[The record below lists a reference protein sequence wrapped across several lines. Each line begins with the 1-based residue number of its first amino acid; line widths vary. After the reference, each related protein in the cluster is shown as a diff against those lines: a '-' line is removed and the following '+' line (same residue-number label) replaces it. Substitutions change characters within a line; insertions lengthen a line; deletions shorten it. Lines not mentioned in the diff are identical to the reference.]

1 MNLYERGLDIINE
14 FRVLPLQVTL
24 LSKDFQKNIIVYK
37 KFHLNTKSKNI
48 MNKIKDIKI
57 IIMDDKFNAKIKF
70 PKGIKEIIFGKK
82 FNKEV
87 ILPKGLQNLTMGDDF
102 NQIIKLPK
110 SLIKLTTGQKF
121 NQMIKLRSNLETLNL
136 GKEFNQLITLP
147 ENLKYMSMPQDCEQ
161 PIIMIK
167 NLKELFYYIKKTIVL
182 PIFNKEIK
190 ERLID
195 LQEITPNKTKIFAIN
210 FNLATSNK
218 IKKIAIINEFET

>member
-70 PKGIKEIIFGKK
+70 PKGIKEIVFGKK

-147 ENLKYMSMPQDCEQ
+147 DNLKYMSIPQDYNHQFVMTEELKEIYIYLKK
-161 PIIMIK
+161 PII
-167 NLKELFYYIKKTIVL
+167 L
-182 PIFNKEIK
+182 PISNEEFKKRFIEMCGTIS
-190 ERLID
+190 
-195 LQEITPNKTKIFAIN
+195 NKTNIFNIN
-210 FNLATSNK
+210 FDLALSREIRNK
-218 IKKIAIINEFET
+218 AIRNEW